1 MRLHGY
7 VQRNRVPGL
16 DAATCANASAAV
28 PVGQG
33 EFRLALGRWWRPGEA
48 DARRV
53 ALGYA
58 HFLSKR
64 TQVYANLAQ
73 LKNGSRS
80 TTMLFP
86 ISQDSPAAVAGQD
99 VKAMG
104 VGMRHMF

>member
-1 MRLHGY
+1 M
-7 VQRNRVPGL
+7 
-16 DAATCANASAAV
+16 
-28 PVGQG
+28 
-33 EFRLALGRWWRPGEA
+33 
-48 DARRV
+48 

-64 TQVYANLAQ
+64 TQLYASFAQ

-86 ISQDSPAAVAGQD
+86 ISQDSAPAVAGQD
-99 VKAMG
+99 VRAMG